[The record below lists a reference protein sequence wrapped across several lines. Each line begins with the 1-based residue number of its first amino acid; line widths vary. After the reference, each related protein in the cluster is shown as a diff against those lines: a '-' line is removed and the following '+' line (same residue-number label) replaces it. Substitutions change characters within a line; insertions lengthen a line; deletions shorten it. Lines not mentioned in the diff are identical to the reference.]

1 MNVLE
6 ELYFGNIMPF
16 ERDVHWTGKY
26 KDLLQYISRHEKEL
40 TAGLTDEQKTIFE
53 KYRDCTKE
61 VQMKTELEAFILGFK
76 LGGQIMLSVLSG
88 ANSE

>member
-6 ELYFGNIMPF
+6 ELYYGNITPF

-26 KDLLQYISRHEKEL
+26 KDLLLYISRHEKEL
-40 TAGLTDEQKTIFE
+40 TDSISDEHKIVFE

-61 VQMKTELEAFILGFK
+61 VQMKTELEAFVLGFK